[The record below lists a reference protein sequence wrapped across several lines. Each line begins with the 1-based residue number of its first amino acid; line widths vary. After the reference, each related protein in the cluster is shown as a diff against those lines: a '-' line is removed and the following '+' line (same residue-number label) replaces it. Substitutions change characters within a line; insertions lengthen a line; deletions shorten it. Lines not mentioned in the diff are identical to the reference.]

1 MARNDKVGKTGGGK
15 WLLFSSFSR
24 PSTFDHLPNLSLYVK
39 LNDVRFFSWL
49 ANVSVRT
56 LKAFVPSLAR
66 ADDSFA
72 REWLSDVEYQ
82 LYGSLDVRERDH
94 ACRVA
99 KAVLAKTSAPQIIRA
114 ALLHDIGKM
123 GKYGALERIL
133 VHLYTPSDIPAEPDF
148 TGLRGAWQRNRYH
161 PERGAQ
167 LLRSV
172 GGCERVAQLI
182 ERHHEP
188 GKDDEARLLKE
199 IETRF

>member
-1 MARNDKVGKTGGGK
+1 MTRWGKHVTSVFF
-15 WLLFSSFSR
+15 FSSIVFGLL
-24 PSTFDHLPNLSLYVK
+24 TLLTALQLVSLCVK

-49 ANVSVRT
+49 VNVSVRT

-72 REWLSDVEYQ
+72 KGWLSNVEYQ
-82 LYGSLDVRERDH
+82 LYEALDVRERDH

-99 KAVLAKTSAPQIIRA
+99 KAVLAKTSNSQLVRA

-133 VHLYTPSDIPAEPDF
+133 VHLYTPSELPAEPNF
-148 TGLRGAWQRNRYH
+148 TGLRGAWQRNKYH
-161 PERGAQ
+161 PEHGAA

-188 GKDDEARLLKE
+188 GEDDEARLLKE

>member
-1 MARNDKVGKTGGGK
+1 M
-15 WLLFSSFSR
+15 
-24 PSTFDHLPNLSLYVK
+24 
-39 LNDVRFFSWL
+39 RFFSWL

-72 REWLSDVEYQ
+72 REWLSDREYQ
-82 LYGSLDVRERDH
+82 LYGALDVRERDH

-99 KAVLAKTSAPQIIRA
+99 KAVLAKTSIPQLVRA
-114 ALLHDIGKM
+114 ALLHDIGKG
-123 GKYGALERIL
+123 GKYRALERIL
-133 VHLYTPSDIPAEPDF
+133 VHLYTPRGVPAEPNF
-148 TGLRGAWQRNRYH
+148 IGLRGAWQRNKYH
-161 PERGAQ
+161 AERGAQ

-188 GKDDEARLLKE
+188 GEDDEARLLKE
-199 IETRF
+199 IETCF